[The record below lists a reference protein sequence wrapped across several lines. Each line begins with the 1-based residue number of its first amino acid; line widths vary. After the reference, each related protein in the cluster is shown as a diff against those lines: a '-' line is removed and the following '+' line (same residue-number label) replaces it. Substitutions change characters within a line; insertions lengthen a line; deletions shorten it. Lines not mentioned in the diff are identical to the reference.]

1 MLDLALANL
10 KTYGRRFVAV
20 TLAVLIGTAFLVA
33 TLLVGSSAKASLG
46 RSIGEAY
53 RTADLVLTYDRAGD
67 EGAAGGAAGEEAG
80 DAAPFGFTA
89 EQLREVAAAEGVEA
103 VHPVSWA
110 YPQATTTEG
119 SYQTIAGALS
129 EDPALESRTLAS
141 GAFPST
147 NAQAVVD
154 TGFAERAQLE
164 VGDILQLAGT
174 DARGREATRSVV
186 ITGLTVPSANP
197 IAGSLPQVGVRA
209 GLVADLAGPDAA
221 PGQALVR
228 TAPGQLEAAR
238 EAISAVLAAG
248 DGDASTVK
256 TAEEQTVSDV
266 ADFSGGQDQ
275 LTLVLLVFA
284 LVALVVTGLVVMNT
298 FAVLVAQRTRELAL
312 LRTLGAL
319 RAQLRRSVLLEAL
332 LVGLAASAL
341 GVLAAIGVM
350 AGLVAFARTLPD
362 ASFAT
367 LSVTP
372 GAVIAG
378 LAVGTLMT
386 LVAAWLPARAAT
398 RVAPLEAL
406 RPADP
411 ATAGSRAGRVRIVF
425 GAVLAAAGAGLLALG
440 ALQVN
445 LVVAFLG
452 GIVSF
457 LGVLLLSSLFL
468 PPAVA
473 LIGRAL
479 GGRSVAGRLA
489 ALNSVRNPGRTTA
502 TASALLIGVT
512 LVSMIMV
519 GAQTTKASL
528 DAELSSS
535 RPVDLTVGSWG
546 RGPFTTADA
555 TAAAGQDGIQA
566 AVLLAPA
573 GLTAEATTVYA
584 ADAASLAGV
593 LNDPSVAIGDGQV
606 LVPSWVKSAT
616 LDVEGATGS
625 ASFATVRAETELV
638 EPVITATD
646 AARLGWDGQSR
657 DAGGDPEAVPEE
669 SSQLWLK
676 TAAGLGAPAIQETAA
691 GLAATLGVEEWS
703 VSGPVLERL
712 MFTQVIDT
720 LLLVVGGLLAVA
732 VLIALIG
739 VANTLS
745 LSVLE
750 RTRENSLLRALGL
763 TRGQLRRMLAAE
775 AVLIAGVAALLGCVL
790 GSVYG
795 WLGAQSVL
803 GAFTT
808 SVVSLPWGQLAGV
821 VAVAAAA
828 GMLAS
833 VVPARRAARLSPVAG
848 LASE

>member
-10 KTYGRRFVAV
+10 KTYGRRFIAV

-46 RSIGEAY
+46 QSIGEAY
-53 RTADLVLTYDRAGD
+53 RTADLVLTYDRTED
-67 EGAAGGAAGEEAG
+67 EGAAEDAVEEEAG
-80 DAAPFGFTA
+80 APLGFTA
-89 EQLREVAAAEGVEA
+89 EQLDEVATLETVEA

-119 SYQTIAGALS
+119 SYQTIAGSLS

-147 NAQAVVD
+147 DAQAVVD
-154 TGFAERAQLE
+154 TGFAERSHLAI
-164 VGDILQLAGT
+164 GDSIVLAGT
-174 DARGREATRSVV
+174 DAEGREATRTVV
-186 ITGLTVPSANP
+186 VTGLTVPSANP
-197 IAGSLPQVGVRA
+197 IAGSLPQLGVRA

-238 EAISAVLAAG
+238 DAIAAALAAG

-266 ADFSGGQDQ
+266 AEFSGGQDQ

-350 AGLVAFARTLPD
+350 AGLIAFARTLPE

-367 LSVTP
+367 LAVTP

-378 LAVGTLMT
+378 MAVGTLMT

-425 GAVLAAAGAGLLALG
+425 GAVLAAVGAALLALG

-445 LVVAFLG
+445 LMVAFLG

-473 LIGRAL
+473 LIGKAL

-546 RGPFTTADA
+546 RDPFTAADA
-555 TAAAGQDGIQA
+555 TAAAGQAGIDA

-573 GLTAEATTVYA
+573 GATSEGTIVFA
-584 ADAASLAGV
+584 ADAARLAEV
-593 LNDPSVAIGDGQV
+593 LNDPSVAIADGQI
-606 LVPSWVKSAT
+606 LVPSWVKSAI
-616 LDVEGATGS
+616 LEVEGAGGS
-625 ASFATVRAETELV
+625 ESFATVRAGTEMV
-638 EPVITATD
+638 EPVITAAD
-646 AARLGWDGQSR
+646 AERLGWDTE
-657 DAGGDPEAVPEE
+657 AGSEEAT
-669 SSQLWLK
+669 QLWLK
-676 TAAGLGAPAIQETAA
+676 TAGGLDAPAIQEAA
-691 GLAATLGVEEWS
+691 TGLSATLGVEEWS

-763 TRGQLRRMLAAE
+763 TRGQLRRMLATE